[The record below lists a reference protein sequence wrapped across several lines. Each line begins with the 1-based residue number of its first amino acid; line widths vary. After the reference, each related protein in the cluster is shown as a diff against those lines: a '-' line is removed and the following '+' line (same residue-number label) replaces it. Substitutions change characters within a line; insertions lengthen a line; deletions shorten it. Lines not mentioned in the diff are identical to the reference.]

1 MRRFHGQT
9 IKNDNVFRDD
19 TLNIFTDAST
29 YGNDA
34 CAGCV
39 VVRGRLEY
47 QEYIEQYLYL
57 ENTDSLEAEM
67 QGIYLGLRMALPYIC
82 QHTVVRLF
90 SDSNTSIIWLRDKG
104 STMQYKSNNI
114 YLGNS
119 MMNERYGQ
127 ILYTVVSFI
136 LQNNLN
142 IEFYH
147 QKGHVNAG
155 NISDM
160 MTAMEAFNRLNRV
173 NLNDS
178 SLEFI
183 QTISRF
189 NDHVDMQSRALLHQQ
204 QGMMIDPFQQI
215 PQKEN
220 FKDYK
225 NHIVRKMR

>member
-1 MRRFHGQT
+1 
-9 IKNDNVFRDD
+9 
-19 TLNIFTDAST
+19 
-29 YGNDA
+29 
-34 CAGCV
+34 
-39 VVRGRLEY
+39 
-47 QEYIEQYLYL
+47 
-57 ENTDSLEAEM
+57 
-67 QGIYLGLRMALPYIC
+67 
-82 QHTVVRLF
+82 
-90 SDSNTSIIWLRDKG
+90 
-104 STMQYKSNNI
+104 
-114 YLGNS
+114 
-119 MMNERYGQ
+119 
-127 ILYTVVSFI
+127 
-136 LQNNLN
+136 
-142 IEFYH
+142 
-147 QKGHVNAG
+147 
-155 NISDM
+155 M